1 MRRPGAALGA
11 EVEGGALAPDPGPA
25 IAAAS
30 RVTVLRHEVGVS
42 WHRSMG
48 GAMGGGS
55 PGAWGART
63 TFGIAPD
70 AGVFPG
76 RDPAR

>member
-1 MRRPGAALGA
+1 
-11 EVEGGALAPDPGPA
+11 VEGDALVLDRRPA
-25 IAAAS
+25 IAAS
-30 RVTVLRHEVGVS
+30 QVMVLPHEVGMS
-42 WHRSMG
+42 WQSRLG
-48 GAMGGGS
+48 DAMGGGL

-70 AGVFPG
+70 AGDARIFPG